1 MIVMELHQDTRILAD
16 VLLACPFGETIKF
29 DELSKAIGRD
39 IQVCRHLLYRAIY
52 IVERDNG
59 AVFASIRRVG
69 YKRVVPDDL
78 HKIGQTAR
86 ARIRSQARRGFR
98 TISNGIAKANDI
110 SPPALREAL
119 REQSILG
126 LVEHT
131 AKDRNRPDVA
141 EGATRPLPVAEVARE
156 FLKKMGAT

>member
-16 VLLACPFGETIKF
+16 LLAACPFGETLTF
-29 DELSKAIGRD
+29 DDFSKAIGRN
-39 IQVCRHLLYRAIY
+39 INVCRYLLYRAIFV
-52 IVERDNG
+52 VERENG
-59 AVFASIRRVG
+59 AVFASVRRVG

-98 TISNGIAKANDI
+98 TISNGLAKANDI

-126 LVEHT
+126 LIEHT
-131 AKDRNRPDVA
+131 AKDRSKPDVA
-141 EGATRPLPVAEVARE
+141 EGATHPLPVAEVARD
-156 FLKKMGAT
+156 FLRKMGAV